1 MHMTHLYRNRTDL
14 PAVAPGAA
22 QKAEAVAAPCQAFTT
37 ESLPQRDRLE
47 AWNAQFRGLNAVR
60 VADPAASSLACRNE
74 NWLLGGLLFS
84 RNTVCP
90 SRFERTA
97 QHVRASSI
105 DHWVIRVLRH
115 GENRVTHSDR
125 SDVLAPGQPFL
136 FSLDRD
142 WTSDWSEAEWLSL
155 CLPRDAF
162 PELSAGLAALGTGPL
177 RGPGAPL
184 LADYLIML
192 ERHLRATTAEQ
203 RPLLAEATRAM
214 IAACLLRDVAPGRVG
229 DADIG
234 VAQLERVRALV
245 RRHIASPTLNAQR
258 LARMA
263 GMSRSS
269 LYRLMQPHGGV
280 AHYIQTLRLNL
291 AHALLADPELSALPV
306 ATLAERAGFFDAS
319 AFSRAFRTGFGYTPS
334 EARAS
339 ALAGRG
345 MATVP
350 ASAETTRRE
359 DFGALLRRIGSQAPG
374 PGPGPGPFGVTR
386 AH

>member
-1 MHMTHLYRNRTDL
+1 MTLAHKQRTD
-14 PAVAPGAA
+14 PDARA
-22 QKAEAVAAPCQAFTT
+22 AAPAAAPAAVPAPCLAFSTDA
-37 ESLPQRDRLE
+37 LPRRDRLE
-47 AWNAQFRGLNAVR
+47 AWNAQFRGLNTVR
-60 VADPAASSLACRNE
+60 VADPAASPLTCRNE

-84 RNTVCP
+84 WNDVSAC
-90 SRFERTA
+90 RFERTA
-97 QHVRASSI
+97 QHVRASAV
-105 DHWVIRVLRH
+105 DHWVIRVLRR
-115 GENRVTHSDR
+115 GENRVAQRDR
-125 SDVLAPGQPFL
+125 ADVLAPGQPFL

-142 WTSDWSEAEWLSL
+142 WTSEWSEAEWLSL

-162 PELSAGLAALGTGPL
+162 PDLSAGLAALGPGPL

-184 LADYLIML
+184 LADYMFML

-214 IAACLLRDVAPGRVG
+214 VAACLLRDVAPGRVG
-229 DADIG
+229 EADIG

-291 AHALLADPELSALPV
+291 AHALLADPELAALPV

-319 AFSRAFRTGFGYTPS
+319 AFSRAFRSGFGYTPS

-345 MATVP
+345 MAAVP
-350 ASAETTRRE
+350 ASSEPTRRE
-359 DFGALLRRIGSQAPG
+359 DFDALLRRIGSKAPSG
-374 PGPGPGPFGVTR
+374 ALR